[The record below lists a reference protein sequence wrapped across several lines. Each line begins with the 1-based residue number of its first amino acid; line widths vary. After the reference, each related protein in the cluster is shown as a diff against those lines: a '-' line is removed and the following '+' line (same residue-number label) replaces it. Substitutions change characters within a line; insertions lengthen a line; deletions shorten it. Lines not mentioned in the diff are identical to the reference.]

1 MRELQAQRL
10 GMCIR
15 MQDRNAVELA
25 QSMMSE
31 KNTSPQHMSG
41 EARQLVQRQDSLY
54 RLA

>member
-31 KNTSPQHMSG
+31 KYITTTHV
-41 EARQLVQRQDSLY
+41 R
-54 RLA
+54 